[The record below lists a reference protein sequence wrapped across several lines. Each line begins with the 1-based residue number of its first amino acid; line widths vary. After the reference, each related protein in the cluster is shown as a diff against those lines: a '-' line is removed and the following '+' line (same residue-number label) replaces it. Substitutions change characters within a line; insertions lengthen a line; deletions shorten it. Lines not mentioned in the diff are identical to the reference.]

1 MNTCKKSK
9 SLVITLVACLLL
21 SSAFIFTTENT
32 FAATKYV
39 TMSGSNT
46 KGCVP
51 VYKDANGTSQWKSNG
66 FGGVL
71 SKYVYVEYLGTSG
84 DYYKV
89 TWGSSTGYIKRSQ
102 GTILET
108 LPTGTKK
115 LMTSKKEKHF
125 TYTNYLASNTY
136 VTPFSGTSISRIKW
150 ATYCTD
156 PQNCSDPD
164 QWIVPG
170 SANLS
175 DF

>member
-1 MNTCKKSK
+1 MNTIRKSK
-9 SLVITLVACLLL
+9 AIVITLVACLLVTG
-21 SSAFIFTTENT
+21 AFVFTTENT

-39 TMSGSNT
+39 TMSGSNP

-51 VYKDANGTSQWKSNG
+51 VYKDANGTTQWKSNG
-66 FGGVL
+66 FGGVI
-71 SKYVYVEYLGTSG
+71 SKSVYVEYLGTSG

-89 TWGSSTGYIKRSQ
+89 TWGSSTGY

-125 TYTNYLASNTY
+125 TYTNYLAANTY
-136 VTPFSGTSISRIKW
+136 VTPFTGTSISRIKW

-156 PQNCSDPD
+156 PQNCSDSD
-164 QWIVPG
+164 QWISPG

-175 DF
+175 DL